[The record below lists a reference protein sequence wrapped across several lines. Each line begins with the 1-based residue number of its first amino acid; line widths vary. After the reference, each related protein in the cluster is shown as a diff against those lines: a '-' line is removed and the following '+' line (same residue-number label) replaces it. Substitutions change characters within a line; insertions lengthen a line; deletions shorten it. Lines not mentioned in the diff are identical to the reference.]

1 MKNRDLKAILN
12 QHDDELDII
21 ISSDSEGNSY
31 DTLQTVEL
39 GRFKKEDYSV
49 RIGLEK
55 LTPELAEQGYS
66 EDDVL
71 TNGSPCL
78 ILYP

>member
-1 MKNRDLKAILN
+1 MKIKQLKGILN
-12 QHDDELDII
+12 KYDDNLEVV
-21 ISSDSEGNSY
+21 ISSDGEGNSY
-31 DTLQTVEL
+31 DILRSIEKGTFE
-39 GRFKKEDYSV
+39 KEDYDI